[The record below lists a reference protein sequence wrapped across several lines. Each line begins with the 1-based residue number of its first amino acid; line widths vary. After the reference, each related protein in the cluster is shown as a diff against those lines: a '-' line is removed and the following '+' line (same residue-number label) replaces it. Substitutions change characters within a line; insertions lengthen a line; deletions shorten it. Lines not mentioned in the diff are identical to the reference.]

1 MHDID
6 RTLTEV
12 EPELDEFEADEF
24 EFAEEAEFDGETDL
38 ETPFEEAEEMELA
51 AELLSIQSEE
61 ELDQFLGKLLKRAG
75 RGLRKIGRVFRPLG
89 RVLKGVAKKALPFV
103 GGALGS
109 FIPIP
114 GVGTAVGTA
123 LGSAVS
129 KALEAEL
136 EGMEPE
142 DQEFEMAKRFV
153 RVAGAAAKQ
162 AAAADPGT
170 DPQTAAKN
178 AVIAAARRHVPG
190 LGGSKSMANGGS
202 TSAAG
207 GRDARTTA
215 GGGRA
220 RSGRWIRRGRR
231 IVLLGV

>member
-89 RVLKGVAKKALPFV
+89 RVLKGVAKRRCRSSAAHWGLSFLFRGSAQLSALLWDPPSARRSKQSSRAWSRKIRNSRWPS
-103 GGALGS
+103 ALFAS
-109 FIPIP
+109 PARLQNKPRPPIP
-114 GVGTAVGTA
+114 APTRKRRRRTLSSLLRA
-123 LGSAVS
+123 
-129 KALEAEL
+129 
-136 EGMEPE
+136 GMCP
-142 DQEFEMAKRFV
+142 V
-153 RVAGAAAKQ
+153 
-162 AAAADPGT
+162 
-170 DPQTAAKN
+170 
-178 AVIAAARRHVPG
+178 
-190 LGGSKSMANGGS
+190 
-202 TSAAG
+202 
-207 GRDARTTA
+207 
-215 GGGRA
+215 
-220 RSGRWIRRGRR
+220 
-231 IVLLGV
+231 